1 MNKLLKNLIW
11 LLALCLMGNT
21 LAAQEKID
29 EISPKSKE
37 AREKLKNAP
46 AAVGQSIGQGLQGLQ
61 DMGKAVASKLGLA
74 TKETK
79 VSPAAGSDAAPI
91 PEQKAVAVPQA
102 RGQPVARRDPFR
114 PFTLTTRAAAPAR
127 KRDNLSPLERFE
139 IGQLTLVGVVA
150 DAKNANALVEDSSGL
165 GYVVKIGTPI
175 GTNDGKVIAIRRE
188 RIVIEESYV
197 DFYGVQK
204 KREVNMKLTS
214 ESAE

>member
-11 LLALCLMGNT
+11 SLALCLMGDT

-29 EISPKSKE
+29 TISPKSKE
-37 AREKLKNAP
+37 AREKLNNAP
-46 AAVGQSIGQGLQGLQ
+46 AAVGQSIGQSLQGLQ

-79 VSPAAGSDAAPI
+79 ASPAADTDAAPI
-91 PEQKAVAVPQA
+91 PEQKAVAA

-204 KREVNMKLTS
+204 KREVNMKLTP